1 MKVFIFLFTKVG
13 ATIRYQLVCMEMP
26 ETKRKLL
33 DATVSLMCRKGY
45 NGTSVDDICAAAS
58 VTKGAF
64 FHYFKSKEGIATAAL
79 ERFALDQEQRVKE
92 APFCKLS
99 DPLER
104 VYGRLDFVK
113 ESIASTEVG
122 CPVGTVAQEMSLTN
136 PEFHALCQGIFLR
149 MAQDFA
155 RDLAEAKAAHEP
167 TVEFDPE
174 KMAVLFVSVFQG
186 STLLAKASDNN
197 ELLIDNIELFRSY
210 LKSLFGESRIKRPV
224 QPMETLDMALD

>member
-1 MKVFIFLFTKVG
+1 
-13 ATIRYQLVCMEMP
+13 MEMP

-64 FHYFKSKEGIATAAL
+64 FHYFKSKEGIAMAAL

-99 DPLER
+99 DALER

-113 ESIASTEVG
+113 ESIASREVG

-224 QPMETLDMALD
+224 PPMETLDIALD